1 MTQNIEKLAVAAKEA
16 EGLSPEIASVAEELA
31 RGQLTLID
39 GLVTGQGDDEQRH
52 TDVTLRLLTGKDI
65 IDAELAAE
73 RVIQTQNGAELVRS
87 PAMVE
92 FELLR
97 RQVARLGNINGPLSL
112 LQLKSLSARDIER
125 LIIAQRLGGSAL
137 AGQLAAE
144 SGRLDAVSGKD

>member
-1 MTQNIEKLAVAAKEA
+1 MTHSMETLAAAAHEV
-16 EGLSPEIASVAEELA
+16 EGGSPDIASVADELA
-31 RGQLTLID
+31 RGQLTLVD
-39 GLVTGQGDDEQRH
+39 GLVTGSGDDEQRH
-52 TDVTLRLLTGKDI
+52 TDVTLRPLTGKDI

-73 RVIQTQNGAELVRS
+73 RVVQTANGSELVRS

-97 RQVARLGNINGPLSL
+97 RQVARLGNLNGPLSL

-137 AGQLAAE
+137 AGQLAAD
-144 SGRLDAVSGKD
+144 SGRLDAVSGKN